1 MSVFSQATGLLR
13 PAATS
18 VADRQ
23 APPRITRGPQRGVF
37 TVGALLA
44 TALAVVIGVLH
55 GARTVG
61 LFGLGLGLGVALF
74 HSRFGF
80 TSGWRQLV
88 AVGQGRAVRAH
99 AMLLGLTATL
109 LAPILAH
116 GVGLGGIATK
126 QELGPIGVSLLVGAT
141 MFGAGMQIGGSCASG
156 TLFAVGS
163 GQTAIMLTLGGF
175 VAGSTLGAWNIAF
188 WRGLPAHAPVNLAGS
203 RFGYAGGWLITM
215 IALVVM
221 VAVSV
226 LVQRR
231 RRPPPTAPVP
241 TATGAG
247 RIWRGSWPLWVG
259 AVVLA
264 VLATGV
270 LAASG
275 RPWGVT
281 GAFALWGSKI
291 AGALGGHPQH
301 WAYWQGHSAA
311 TLHGSVLVF
320 PTSLTDI
327 GIMVGALLASAA
339 AGAFTLHR
347 RVPWRLAIGSV
358 LGGMLMGYGARLA
371 AGCNIGAYLGGIS
384 SLSLSGWIWGA
395 MALLGTWIGLRA
407 RPLFR
412 HTNPK
417 PTDSVC

>member
-1 MSVFSQATGLLR
+1 MSVISYAAERLR
-13 PAATS
+13 PAPVASVRQTS
-18 VADRQ
+18 
-23 APPRITRGPQRGVF
+23 PRVTRGPQRGVL
-37 TVGALLA
+37 TVGVLLA
-44 TALAVVIGVLH
+44 VALAVVIGVRH
-55 GARTVG
+55 GPRATG

-74 HSRFGF
+74 HARFGF

-99 AMLLGLTATL
+99 ALLLGLTATL

-116 GVGLGGIATK
+116 GVGLGGVTVG
-126 QELGPIGVSLLVGAT
+126 QELGSIGVALLIGAA

-163 GQTAIMLTLGGF
+163 GQTAIVLTLGGF
-175 VAGSTLGAWNIAF
+175 VTGSAVGAWNIAF
-188 WRGLPAHAPVNLAGS
+188 WRGLPAHAPINLAGS

-215 IALVVM
+215 LALAVM
-221 VAVSV
+221 IAVSV

-231 RRPPPTAPVP
+231 RKPPPIAPVP
-241 TATGAG
+241 AATGSA

-264 VLATGV
+264 VFAAGV

-281 GAFALWGSKI
+281 GAFALWGSKL
-291 AGALGGHPQH
+291 AGALGGHPQS
-301 WAYWQGHSAA
+301 WSYWQGDSAA
-311 TLHGSVLVF
+311 TLHGSVLAF

-358 LGGMLMGYGARLA
+358 LGGVLMGYGARLA

-384 SLSLSGWIWGA
+384 SFSLSGWIWGV

-407 RPLFR
+407 RPLFG